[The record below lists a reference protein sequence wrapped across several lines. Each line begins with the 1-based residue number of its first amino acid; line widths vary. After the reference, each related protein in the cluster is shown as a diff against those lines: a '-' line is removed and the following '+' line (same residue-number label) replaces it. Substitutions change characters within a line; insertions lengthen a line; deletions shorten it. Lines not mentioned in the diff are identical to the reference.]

1 MQDPSDNDIPPSPT
15 TQATLYITLPLHYI
29 HEFLTNDSP
38 PQVAC
43 TKKQSLHP
51 LYQDECFLMRWEL
64 GALIAKL
71 DPQEGLFHVELY
83 PSLEDASLGKPLSHA
98 EVYTAQVWKDSMARN
113 WKLKRPP
120 SVTQRVTNHRDNA
133 FRAIRAHLLDR
144 RLPSQM
150 ADSYAATFA
159 NYHMTTT
166 PVGTVINVMDLATQ
180 IGVGHIIKQL
190 EDDLASE
197 LPNTVNNPPSPPTV

>member
-1 MQDPSDNDIPPSPT
+1 MSPSTDPDDPPSIPST
-15 TQATLYITLPLHYI
+15 PSTIFITIPLHYI

-43 TKKQSLHP
+43 VKKQSLHP

-83 PSLEDASLGKPLSHA
+83 PSLDDAQLGKPLSHA
-98 EVYTAQVWKDSMARN
+98 EVYTAQVWRDSMARN

-120 SVTQRVTNHRDNA
+120 TASQLLINHRDNA
-133 FRAIRAHLLDR
+133 YRAIRAFLLNKR
-144 RLPSQM
+144 YPTPM
-150 ADSYAATFA
+150 VDSYANLCA
-159 NYHMTTT
+159 NYHLTVNDQGTILDVTDIAKQLGVSHILAQLETDLKSATPTVTTNDTPTTT
-166 PVGTVINVMDLATQ
+166 
-180 IGVGHIIKQL
+180 
-190 EDDLASE
+190 
-197 LPNTVNNPPSPPTV
+197 